1 MVILLFQVFI
11 YGCYLVRRKLDQLL
25 VKDIARQRIE
35 LLLEM
40 ADKIY
45 KQYPD
50 LAQRYVDLARK
61 IGMKCRV
68 RIPWWWKRRICKYC
82 KSVLVPG
89 VNCRVRLRTNR
100 FPHVV
105 VTCLKCGRQ
114 MRYPYKIGGKSAE
127 KD

>member
-1 MVILLFQVFI
+1 MIILLFKSLF
-11 YGCYLVRRKLDQLL
+11 YGCALLKRKLDQLL

-35 LLLEM
+35 LLFEM
-40 ADKIY
+40 ANKIH

-61 IGMKCRV
+61 IGMRCRV
-68 RIPWWWKRRICKYC
+68 KIPSWLKRRICKHC
-82 KSVLVPG
+82 KSFLIPG

-105 VTCLKCGRQ
+105 VTCFKCGRP
-114 MRYPYKIGGKSAE
+114 MRYPYKVGDKSE
-127 KD
+127 KTV